1 MGPAFVWSCSTVHTS
16 LLVMPPSTPRGGLP
30 PPPTFRPRRYRARVI
45 TRLTCFTGS
54 TPGNDPR
61 WLDLAHEVGAEL
73 AVRGIGVV
81 YGAGGSGLMGA
92 LADGALS
99 RGGEVIG
106 VIPEF
111 MVDREWGRSDLTE
124 LHVVG
129 SMHERKALM
138 ADLTSAFLAL
148 PGGMGT
154 LEEIF
159 EVWTWRQIGLL
170 DKPVGFLDAGGFWT
184 PLLDSLRGLSDR
196 GFISEASLEEI
207 VVAPDL
213 DTALADL
220 GRRGTDTTMLRPGS

>member
-1 MGPAFVWSCSTVHTS
+1 MRCRNAIWTGEGS
-16 LLVMPPSTPRGGLP
+16 GY
-30 PPPTFRPRRYRARVI
+30 RRRVI

-54 TPGNDPR
+54 TPGKDPR
-61 WLDLAHEVGAEL
+61 WVEMAHEVGSDL
-73 AVRGIGVV
+73 ARRGIGLV
-81 YGAGGSGLMGA
+81 YGGGGGGLMGA
-92 LADGALS
+92 LAQGALDE
-99 RGGEVIG
+99 GGEVIG

-111 MVDREWGRSDLTE
+111 MIDREWGRGDLTE
-124 LHVVG
+124 VHVVQ

-170 DKPVGFLDAGGFWT
+170 DKPVGFLDADGFWT
-184 PLLDSLRGLSDR
+184 PLLDSLRGLGEA
-196 GFISEASLEEI
+196 GFMSQASLDDV

-213 DTALADL
+213 DSALAGL
-220 GRRGTDTTMLRPGS
+220 EARGTGTRMLRPYA